1 MLLRRTR
8 IGWNKCRIQFRRPN
22 QFVLAQIK
30 PSVIS
35 RIQANPADIR
45 VYMMSIYL
53 WKMALFWSE
62 TSKQRLDRSS
72 LAPSELGVKINHDLA
87 GAIGGCMCGSNDEMR
102 DKLHLNGR
110 TSPVFK
116 ILFPW
121 HCNVMQGDQSRA
133 YYATL
138 IWVIITVISIYTQ
151 VAFPLALTRW
161 LSPSRSLRA
170 LSKHAPLSRSHAWKE
185 I

>member
-1 MLLRRTR
+1 M
-8 IGWNKCRIQFRRPN
+8 CRIQFWRPN
-22 QFVLAQIK
+22 RFVPAHIK
-30 PSVIS
+30 ASVIS
-35 RIQANPADIR
+35 RIHANPADNK
-45 VYMMSIYL
+45 VYMMSIHL
-53 WKMALFWSE
+53 WKIALFWSE
-62 TSKQRLDRSS
+62 TSKHRLDRSS
-72 LAPSELGVKINHDLA
+72 PAPSELRVKINHDLA

-102 DKLHLNGR
+102 DKLHLNVR
-110 TSPVFK
+110 TLPVFK

-151 VAFPLALTRW
+151 VAFPLALMRS
-161 LSPSRSLRA
+161 LSPSRSPRT